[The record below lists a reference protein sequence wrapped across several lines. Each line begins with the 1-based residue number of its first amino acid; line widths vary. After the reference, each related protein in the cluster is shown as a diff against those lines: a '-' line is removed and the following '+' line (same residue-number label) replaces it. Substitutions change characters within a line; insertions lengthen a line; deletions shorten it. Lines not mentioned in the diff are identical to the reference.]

1 MMSSL
6 ESGIPGLDDLFE
18 QGFPKGKMIL
28 ITGPPGSGKTVL
40 CMQFLVGG
48 ALQGE
53 PGIFVSFDDHPNHIR
68 QDMQSFDWGDIKAL
82 EREELITIIDGFS
95 NRVGLS
101 SKEKYTIRPNV
112 DSLLITLTEVLQ
124 ETGATRIVIDSLTT
138 LSAVVRSSA
147 QVRKEILTMSAV
159 LGEQGCTTLV
169 TAELAG
175 TASFL
180 PRNDVGSSATFGV
193 EEYSAQGSIILKYVE
208 TPTGELIRS
217 LLIQKMRGTRHVFG
231 WRVFD
236 ITDQGIIVYPDK
248 TPAKF
253 IDSLMKG
260 KNTT

>member
-1 MMSSL
+1 MSSL
-6 ESGIPGLDDLFE
+6 ESGIPGLDDLFDK
-18 QGFPKGKMIL
+18 GFPKGKMIL
-28 ITGPPGSGKTVL
+28 VTGPPGSGKTVL

-53 PGIFVSFDDHPNHIR
+53 PGIYVSFDDHPNHIR

-101 SKEKYTIRPNV
+101 SKEKYIIRPNV

-138 LSAVVRSSA
+138 LSAVVRSSS

-169 TAELAG
+169 TAELVG

-180 PRNDVGSSATFGV
+180 PGTEVGSQASFGV

-208 TPTGELIRS
+208 TPSGELIR
-217 LLIQKMRGTRHVFG
+217 LILIQKMRGTRHVFG
-231 WRVFD
+231 WRIFE
-236 ITDQGIIVYPDK
+236 ITDQGIIVFPDK
-248 TPAKF
+248 TPSM
-253 IDSLMKG
+253 IYDSSQIT
-260 KNTT
+260 NQST